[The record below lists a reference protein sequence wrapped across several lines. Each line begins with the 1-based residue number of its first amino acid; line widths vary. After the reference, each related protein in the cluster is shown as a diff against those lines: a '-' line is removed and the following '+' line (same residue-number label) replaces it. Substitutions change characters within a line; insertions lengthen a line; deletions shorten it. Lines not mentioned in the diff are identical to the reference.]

1 MGENI
6 LYLWRLDRQFLQ
18 NLQKQTTGT
27 VFTNFS
33 SSLTIP
39 GGEEELLLPL
49 RQLILKHIIST
60 YPPKGYRYFL
70 RKAHIDNRGE
80 KVQRR
85 TLDQY
90 FGKCYN
96 LDDAVDMGPGWESTL
111 LPKMAALPRWRRMP
125 IRLQRWEMASPSSCS
140 VCLARA
146 APSFFS

>member
-49 RQLILKHIIST
+49 RQLVLKHIIST
-60 YPPKGYRYFL
+60 YPPKVAICHRQLSNEVSSPG
-70 RKAHIDNRGE
+70 KSH
-80 KVQRR
+80 RR
-85 TLDQY
+85 TPLPPQSNAPITAWAGHSYKEIKVARD
-90 FGKCYN
+90 GDTMHEN
-96 LDDAVDMGPGWESTL
+96 EPRDADTRSCLVKVTLIPST
-111 LPKMAALPRWRRMP
+111 
-125 IRLQRWEMASPSSCS
+125 
-140 VCLARA
+140 
-146 APSFFS
+146 